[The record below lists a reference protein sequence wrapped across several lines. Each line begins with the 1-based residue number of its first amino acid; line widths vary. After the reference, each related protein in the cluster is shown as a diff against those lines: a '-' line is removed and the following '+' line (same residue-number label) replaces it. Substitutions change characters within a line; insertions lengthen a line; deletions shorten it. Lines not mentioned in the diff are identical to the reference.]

1 MALLATPSLETRK
14 MPDNNKSKL
23 ETSLAELN
31 NVLSVRTDAASGDR
45 IALREAVCAY
55 FLAERARGTPLIDF
69 TRTLRQLLRKA
80 GDGGPRVADALA
92 LQLVDW
98 CINFHLLRERPL

>member
-1 MALLATPSLETRK
+1 

-31 NVLSVRTDAASGDR
+31 RVLSAETDAASSDR
-45 IALREAVCAY
+45 IALRHAVCAY
-55 FLAERARGTPLIDF
+55 FAAERARGTPLVDF
-69 TRTLRQLLRKA
+69 TRTLRQLLRKSV
-80 GDGGPRVADALA
+80 DGGPRVADALA

-98 CINFHLLRERPL
+98 CMNFELPPERSL